1 MMRKNK
7 REFASSMILAM
18 LCFSTTTSHLS
29 TARAQTQIND
39 EIPDPEALSA
49 YRRFWDA
56 FQVYE
61 RKRRQAAVNEYQKAN
76 DLAEQNYRNSN
87 NESLKER
94 KATIENAIG
103 RYQETLEKASDT
115 SSRPYVL
122 LNLAQMYAELS
133 FLRHET
139 GDSDDGSAV
148 KSALSALDDLERSHA
163 NFEKLSDGLYLKAT
177 LLETSGDR
185 KAAYP
190 IWLKLANSGFNRF
203 ALHANLVI
211 GDAEFDNASPEKA
224 VKSYEQARDILEK
237 IDDRD
242 RGIDNIRI
250 GYRLAWATFKA
261 GRYPDT
267 LDSIRNALSKDGIAK
282 SSAQRNHLI
291 ADLGDLTAYTL
302 FAQNN
307 DDRAKIILSDRG
319 FLQVSPRASLT
330 LMSQYMN
337 ANLPRNA
344 SEIGSIAVA
353 EFPHSREFPEI
364 LRLKAT
370 ADDKADRPAAKL
382 EALEKLSLLL
392 PSNSLWRLRNSDN
405 SQLIKNMEDLA
416 RNAAEFVASNYYK
429 DGMASNNPKKFSMA
443 SSHYRILLDDQPNS
457 DKAPSLRL
465 NIANCEYFSGNLREA
480 ERRYTELVTALKTPE
495 DVLIN
500 AYYQR
505 ALTFEK
511 LWRSEFEATMQRGS
525 TQNNNPRLVS
535 KLNQLELAVEDH
547 ANRYPKQSRSIDLL
561 LVAAGANRDQNRF
574 EEASRF
580 WQRALLSDPSPGQ
593 RAIAIRGLV
602 FAKIRSGSTPDVIE
616 TVSNFLKLE
625 PRSEPLGTLRK
636 ELLGVLHSATADES
650 TRLAKKGSSEL
661 AGTLL
666 LQVVSDFADIPNRDQ
681 MWRDGAYFLAISG
694 NWGRAQA
701 SAENY
706 LKVKQKRFDGD
717 MRYLLARA
725 HEYQLRF
732 GEAVKAY
739 INLAEKHPTH
749 ARAVASL
756 ERAEKLALAD
766 NNYVLA
772 GRASEL
778 RANLERRHGA
788 QMSSLETAIN
798 FYTLGGQMKKA
809 MSAAERRRA
818 SSKTIAD
825 KLEAELLVAQVR
837 YQSGD
842 KQVAI
847 DDLDTLAKQIER
859 SKLEL
864 GRAYQRLA
872 AETNMLLGEHAIKDF
887 RDIRIDESTP
897 KASAKVEKKS
907 SLFSELAS
915 RFDKVS
921 SLEHAELSPKAR
933 FLVAQSASDFADEIN
948 SIPTRTGEP
957 TSLRTQ
963 TRFNQNVT
971 RLRDLAQKYHGNNLL
986 AKQRNPN
993 IYNRNEWIS
1002 RSALALTGNLG
1013 SDTKNSNL
1021 SSNVDQLSTASST
1034 ESSVQWSH

>member
-1 MMRKNK
+1 MMRKRN
-7 REFASSMILAM
+7 REFASSMILTM
-18 LCFSTTTSHLS
+18 LCFSPTPSHLF
-29 TARAQTQIND
+29 TARAQAQING
-39 EIPDPEALSA
+39 EIPEPEGLSA
-49 YRRFWDA
+49 YKRFWDA

-61 RKRRQAAVNEYQKAN
+61 RKRRQAAVNDYQKARE
-76 DLAEQNYRNSN
+76 LAEQNYSNSN
-87 NESLKER
+87 KESLKER
-94 KATIENAIG
+94 KANIESAIA
-103 RYQETLEKASDT
+103 RYKEALDKASET

-133 FLRHET
+133 FLRLET
-139 GDSDDGSAV
+139 GESDDGSGV
-148 KSALSALDDLERSHA
+148 KSALSALDDLERNHA

-177 LLETSGDR
+177 LLESNGD
-185 KAAYP
+185 KKNAHP
-190 IWLKLANSGFNRF
+190 IWLKLAKSGFNRF

-211 GDAEFDNASPEKA
+211 GDAEFDNASPETA
-224 VKSYEQARDILEK
+224 VKSYERARDILDK
-237 IDDRD
+237 IDDGD

-261 GRYPDT
+261 GRYADT
-267 LDSIRNALSKDGIAK
+267 LDSIRNALSKNGLAK
-282 SSAQRNHLI
+282 ARPQRDHLI
-291 ADLGDLTAYTL
+291 ADLGDLTAYAL
-302 FAQNN
+302 FAKNN
-307 DDRAKIILSDRG
+307 DDLTKATLSDRT
-319 FLQVSPRASLT
+319 FLRISPRSSIT
-330 LMSQYMN
+330 LMSQYMD

-344 SEIGSIAVA
+344 SEIGSIAVI
-353 EFPHSREFPEI
+353 EFPHSQEFPEI

-370 ADDKADRPAAKL
+370 ADDKAGRPAAKL

-405 SQLIKNMEDLA
+405 SQLIKNMENLA
-416 RNAAEFVASNYYK
+416 RNAAEFVAANYYQ

-480 ERRYTELVTALKTPE
+480 ERRYTELVSALKTPE

-511 LWRSEFEATMQRGS
+511 LWRSEFEAIMQRGS
-525 TQNNNPRLVS
+525 SQNNNPRLVS

-580 WQRALLSDPSPGQ
+580 WQRALLSNPSPGQ

-636 ELLGVLHSATADES
+636 ELLGVLHSAATDES
-650 TRLAKKGSSEL
+650 TRLAKKGSSEN

-666 LQVVSDFADIPNRDQ
+666 LQVVSDFDDIPHRDQ

-706 LKVKQKRFDGD
+706 LKVKHKRFDAD

-732 GEAVKAY
+732 ADAVKAY
-739 INLAEKHPTH
+739 INLAEKHPSH
-749 ARAVASL
+749 ARALASL

-778 RANLERRHGA
+778 RANIDRRRGTE
-788 QMSSLETAIN
+788 MSSLETAIN
-798 FYTLGGQMKKA
+798 FYSLGGQMKKA
-809 MSAAERRRA
+809 MAAAERRRA

-825 KLEAELLVAQVR
+825 KLEAEFLVAQIR

-842 KQVAI
+842 KQVAL

-859 SKLEL
+859 SKSEL
-864 GRAYQRLA
+864 GQAYQRLA
-872 AETNMLLGEHAIKDF
+872 ADTNMLLGEHALKDF
-887 RDIRIDESTP
+887 KDIQIDGSTP

-915 RFDKVS
+915 RFEKVS
-921 SLEHAELSPKAR
+921 SLEHPELSPKAR
-933 FLVAQSASDFADEIN
+933 FLVAKSASDFADEIN

-957 TSLRTQ
+957 TSLRSQ
-963 TRFNQNVT
+963 TRFNQNVS

-993 IYNRNEWIS
+993 TYNRNEWIS

-1013 SDTKNSNL
+1013 SDAKNGNL
-1021 SSNVDQLSTASST
+1021 TSNVDQLSTASST
-1034 ESSVQWSH
+1034 ESPVQWSH